1 MSKNPLVIGAIGFI
15 IILGLGIVFGVIV
28 RPWANANS
36 GPDTKLNLID
46 EPSPQYD
53 RTPAAL
59 VWEKSSTP
67 LWQPSSSSSSEDGF
81 TAYVAYG
88 CALCHGLKAQ
98 GSVVAG
104 SLAGLDD
111 DVIRFFVRTGLGEM
125 PSYPEAD
132 LPEEA
137 LKSIGDWLGS
147 LEETKMPPQVPHT
160 LEGRSDCLLC
170 HDLGG
175 LKPFPEDHAQ
185 RTSDICLICHKS

>member
-67 LWQPSSSSSSEDGF
+67 LWQPSGSSSSEDGL

-132 LPEEA
+132 LSEEV
-137 LKSIGDWLGS
+137 LKSIGDWLPRSAGQRYM
-147 LEETKMPPQVPHT
+147 LDMPQELIGLIP
-160 LEGRSDCLLC
+160 LAARGNYSRRC
-170 HDLGG
+170 HCSFQPNHFYAWGFAL
-175 LKPFPEDHAQ
+175 
-185 RTSDICLICHKS
+185 